1 MTHSTR
7 ERMKKRGFA
16 LVELMVAIGII
27 VILSISL
34 LIQQNK
40 FDSTLQLTNAAY
52 ELATVIQEAQRY
64 GTSTFIA
71 GGGVNDAFGVRF
83 TMGQGE
89 YVLYRAPSNPPTNGS
104 EVGRYTLPR
113 GVEIEGIT
121 RNGGTPV
128 SGSISIAFRRP
139 NSEPIF
145 SIANT
150 TSVTITL
157 SSGDQEKQVTV
168 SQTGF
173 VQID

>member
-1 MTHSTR
+1 MTHSMKTR
-7 ERMKKRGFA
+7 ERGFA
-16 LVELMVAIGII
+16 LVELLVAIGII

-34 LIQQNK
+34 LVQQNK

-71 GGGVNDAFGVRF
+71 DGGADDAFGVRF
-83 TMGQGE
+83 TMGQSE
-89 YVLYRAPSNPPTNGS
+89 YVLYRTSSNPPADGS
-104 EVGRYTLPR
+104 EVERYALPR
-113 GVEIEGIT
+113 GVEIGGIT

-139 NSEPIF
+139 NLEPIF
-145 SIANT
+145 SAGST

-157 SSGDQEKQVTV
+157 SSGELEKEVTI